1 MIFLGN
7 TLIKQSI
14 KIMIKKP
21 IHKTTKPSCTSL
33 NPGYPD
39 SDNDIPSHNSIKQS
53 MKISIRK
60 PINKTTN
67 PSCKSLNPGY
77 PDSDKKNRLATLVGV
92 KRRKSRAQKR
102 KSAKG

>member
-1 MIFLGN
+1 MATDIIFSDIDLN
-7 TLIKQSI
+7 FLPNPLSKDVSR
-14 KIMIKKP
+14 KI
-21 IHKTTKPSCTSL
+21 
-33 NPGYPD
+33 
-39 SDNDIPSHNSIKQS
+39 NDEAIKQS

-102 KSAKG
+102 KSTKG